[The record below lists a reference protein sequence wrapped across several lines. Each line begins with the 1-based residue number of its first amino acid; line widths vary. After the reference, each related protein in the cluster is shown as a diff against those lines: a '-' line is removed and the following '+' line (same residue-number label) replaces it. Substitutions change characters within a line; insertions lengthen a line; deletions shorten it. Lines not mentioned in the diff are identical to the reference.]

1 MQQKTPTPAP
11 VRRLT
16 IYLGEDK
23 QNVDQPLFKSIVQEA
38 RLMHI
43 AGATVIRG
51 SAGYGR
57 STRMHT
63 SEVLYSEDLPV
74 VIVIVDI
81 QSKIEALIE
90 RLSKRSDISLMTS
103 DPVEVVGLRQFE
115 A

>member
-1 MQQKTPTPAP
+1 MTPTPAS

-51 SAGYGR
+51 SAGFGR
-57 STRMHT
+57 SAKMHT
-63 SEVLYSEDLPV
+63 AEVLFSTDLPV
-74 VIVIVDI
+74 IIVIVDL
-81 QSKIEALIE
+81 QSKIESLIE
-90 RLSKRSDISLMTS
+90 RLSKRTDISLMTS
-103 DPVEVVGLRQFE
+103 DPVDDVGHRQFE